1 MIPAPRP
8 VVLRQ
13 AGRWRISKMADSYYP
28 VPMYRTV
35 SVKLKDRVL
44 ADIEAEAR
52 ARRTTRSGVVRERLE
67 RPGAASGSLWDRMHD
82 LVIADDAAP
91 KDLARNKSRLRGLG
105 RPRRR

>member
-1 MIPAPRP
+1 MEPLYLDAAAVRAYCAIGLF
-8 VVLRQ
+8 VLRC
-13 AGRWRISKMADSYYP
+13 
-28 VPMYRTV
+28 PMYRTV

-52 ARRTTRSGVVRERLE
+52 ARRTTRSAVVRERLE
-67 RPGAASGSLWDRMHD
+67 RPGAAGGSLWDRMCD

-105 RPRRR
+105 RSRRR